1 MELPKEIREAGVSLR
16 QRLQHHLG
24 LRAAVLGQQ
33 DLAEPSFAD
42 DLQDVELVDQVHLF
56 QETVSFPR
64 GAAHDFEVID
74 GLADNEALEETL
86 RFALS
91 GHDEDVTR

>member
-1 MELPKEIREAGVSLR
+1 MELPKKIRDAGVSLR

-56 QETVSFPR
+56 HKRSVTFPR
-64 GAAHDFEVID
+64 VAVHDVAID
-74 GLADNEALEETL
+74 GIVATVL
-86 RFALS
+86 
-91 GHDEDVTR
+91 